1 LPWYFDNLILLTL
14 TQRKNICDYFEP
26 HFSNREVGF
35 CVFVKAKEK
44 MIQKNTLEDIYNF
57 MDSLADV
64 QERPYNIMSK
74 VFGNKH
80 GLNAGKRPKET
91 LSNEDPPIKIKED
104 IEIIQIDETL
114 GQYDPKEDKITIFS
128 KSIEQASS
136 IFKCSPKHLMIIVG
150 LHEMAHAIIN
160 VKYEI
165 RNLTADMEEIE
176 FGYLLERTLE
186 DYNKFDKKLHEHLA
200 QWLTFHALKLKKNEA
215 KTQRSKET
223 FDRLINIFDTLN
235 RYQPHEYRIDTSQ
248 NIQKDRIVESIK
260 LIKIGWLSGSFV
272 PWNVVIRW

>member
-1 LPWYFDNLILLTL
+1 
-14 TQRKNICDYFEP
+14 
-26 HFSNREVGF
+26 
-35 CVFVKAKEK
+35 
-44 MIQKNTLEDIYNF
+44 MIQKNAIEDHIYFLDTLDDILE
-57 MDSLADV
+57 S
-64 QERPYNIMSK
+64 PYSIMSK
-74 VFGNKH
+74 VFGDKH
-80 GLNAGKRPKET
+80 GLNAGRRPKET
-91 LSNEDPPIKIKED
+91 LRNEDPPIKIKED

-136 IFKCSPKHLMIIVG
+136 IFKCNPKHLMIIVG

-165 RNLTADMEEIE
+165 RNITANMEEVE
-176 FGYLLERTLE
+176 FGYLLGKTLE

-215 KTQRSKET
+215 KTQGSKET
-223 FDRLINIFDTLN
+223 FDGLINIFYTLN
-235 RYQPHEYRIDTSQ
+235 RYQPHHYRIDTSQ
-248 NIQKDRIVESIK
+248 NIQNDRIVESIK